1 MPSVLGIARQQTRI
15 FLRKTREDLEML
27 AINMDDVINVLNSCK
42 PYLIALGIAL
52 AIAIIVTVA
61 CMKLKKPVK
70 KLVRKEAWIA
80 FLMAAVVII
89 NLICFI
95 PMSSMISL
103 AMGNGTITE
112 ETSNEATA
120 LCEDIADEGIVLLK
134 NEDNIL
140 PLTNTQNIN
149 VFGWASTNPCY
160 GGTGSGALSDAYET
174 TTLLGGLE
182 DAGYKINTELTDFY
196 KAYREDRPEVGM
208 WAQDW
213 TLPEPT
219 ADSYSDELI
228 NNAKEFSDTAMVVIT
243 RVGGEGADLPTDVSK
258 VTYTDNSENYKD
270 FEIIEYHGIA
280 VDEAGEHYL
289 QLSQTEKD
297 MLDLVCANF
306 DNVVVVYN
314 GANTMELGF
323 LNDYKQIK
331 GAIWCPG
338 TGQSGFESLGAV
350 VAGTVNPSGK
360 TSDTFVYDLTATPTY
375 NNFGNFLYDN
385 MDEFAATSKNF
396 GTGEEEATIP
406 SFVNYVEGIYVGY
419 RFYETAAVEGLID
432 YDKTVQFPFGYGL
445 SYTDFEQKM
454 GDVTVADGKVSF
466 DVTVTNNGT
475 AAGKD
480 VVEVYYNPPYT
491 NGGIEKAS
499 ANLIDFAKTDVLQPG
514 ESQTINVSFS
524 EEDMASYD
532 TYGNGCYVLEA
543 GDYEISINSDSHNA
557 IASQTVSVA
566 DTVVYDENNAR
577 STDDAAATN
586 QFAYAEGDVTYLS
599 RADGF
604 ANYATATAAPS
615 NFTLA
620 DDEKA
625 EFLNNSNYDPNNYNN
640 DSDEMPTTGAK
651 NGMTLADMRG
661 LSYDDEKWDT
671 LLDQLTVS
679 DMDTMIALGGYQTSA
694 ASSVG
699 KVMTVDCDGPAS
711 INNNF
716 TGTGSIGFPSAVMIA
731 NTWNKDLALS
741 FGESIGKMADEME
754 VSGWYAP
761 AMNTHRNAFAGRN
774 FEYYSEDGVLSG
786 KMAANA
792 VIGAEKYGVYAY
804 IKHFALNDQET
815 NRTGMLCT
823 WSNEQAIREIYLKP
837 FEIAVKE
844 GGAKAVMSSFNYIG
858 TQWAGGTYPLQ
869 TTVLRDEWGF
879 RGFVLTDYFG
889 VYGYMDSDMGIRGG
903 TDCMLVAYDTETNH
917 VTDTT
922 SATGVKAM
930 RQASKNIMYTV
941 VNSRA
946 YDPENLKTGLMNWQ
960 IIAIVIDIIL
970 GVLVIFL
977 EVLTI
982 KKYKKDAAE
991 EPVQTVNETSAE

>member
-270 FEIIEYHGIA
+270 F
-280 VDEAGEHYL
+280 EAGEHYL

-731 NTWNKDLALS
+731 NTWNKDL
-741 FGESIGKMADEME
+741 GK
-754 VSGWYAP
+754 
-761 AMNTHRNAFAGRN
+761 R
-774 FEYYSEDGVLSG
+774 
-786 KMAANA
+786 
-792 VIGAEKYGVYAY
+792 
-804 IKHFALNDQET
+804 
-815 NRTGMLCT
+815 
-823 WSNEQAIREIYLKP
+823 
-837 FEIAVKE
+837 
-844 GGAKAVMSSFNYIG
+844 
-858 TQWAGGTYPLQ
+858 
-869 TTVLRDEWGF
+869 
-879 RGFVLTDYFG
+879 
-889 VYGYMDSDMGIRGG
+889 
-903 TDCMLVAYDTETNH
+903 
-917 VTDTT
+917 
-922 SATGVKAM
+922 
-930 RQASKNIMYTV
+930 
-941 VNSRA
+941 
-946 YDPENLKTGLMNWQ
+946 
-960 IIAIVIDIIL
+960 
-970 GVLVIFL
+970 
-977 EVLTI
+977 
-982 KKYKKDAAE
+982 
-991 EPVQTVNETSAE
+991 

>member
-1 MPSVLGIARQQTRI
+1 
-15 FLRKTREDLEML
+15 ML

-52 AIAIIVTVA
+52 ALAIIVTVA

-270 FEIIEYHGIA
+270 FE
-280 VDEAGEHYL
+280 AGEHYL

-454 GDVTVADGKVSF
+454 GDVTV
-466 DVTVTNNGT
+466 TNNGT

-586 QFAYAEGDVTYLS
+586 QFAYAEGDATYLS

-604 ANYATATAAPS
+604 ANYATATAAPT

-620 DDEKA
+620 EDEKA

-741 FGESIGKMADEME
+741 FGDSIGKMADEMD

-917 VTDTT
+917 VTDTK

-960 IIAIVIDIIL
+960 ILAIVIDIIL
-970 GVLVIFL
+970 GALVIFL

-982 KKYKKDAAE
+982 RKYKKDAAE

>member
-1 MPSVLGIARQQTRI
+1 
-15 FLRKTREDLEML
+15 ML

-270 FEIIEYHGIA
+270 FE
-280 VDEAGEHYL
+280 AGEHYL
-289 QLSQTEKD
+289 QLSQKD

-499 ANLIDFAKTDVLQPG
+499 ANLIDFAKTDVLEPG
-514 ESQTINVSFS
+514 ESQTITVSFS

-543 GDYEISINSDSHNA
+543 GDYEISINADSHNA
-557 IASQTVSVA
+557 IESKTVSVA

-586 QFAYAEGDVTYLS
+586 QFAYAEGDATYLS

-604 ANYATATAAPS
+604 ANYATATAAPT

-620 DDEKA
+620 EDEKA
-625 EFLNNSNYDPNNYNN
+625 DFLNNSNYDPANYNN

-741 FGESIGKMADEME
+741 FGESIGKMADEMD

-804 IKHFALNDQET
+804 IKHFVLNDQET

-922 SATGVKAM
+922 SATGVKVM

-970 GVLVIFL
+970 GALVIFL

-982 KKYKKDAAE
+982 RKYKKDAAE

>member
-1 MPSVLGIARQQTRI
+1 
-15 FLRKTREDLEML
+15 ML

-270 FEIIEYHGIA
+270 FE
-280 VDEAGEHYL
+280 AGEHYL

-331 GAIWCPG
+331 GAVWCPG

-350 VAGTVNPSGK
+350 VAGTV
-360 TSDTFVYDLTATPTY
+360 DLTATPTY

-577 STDDAAATN
+577 STDDVAATN

-620 DDEKA
+620 EDEKA
-625 EFLNNSNYDPNNYNN
+625 DFLNNSNYDPANYNN

-970 GVLVIFL
+970 GALVIFL

-991 EPVQTVNETSAE
+991 ELVQTVTETSAE